1 MAEIKHTTFM
11 SGLKKLITAE
21 LPDHLHDF
29 KFGETK
35 WLFQIYYGRERR
47 IHYEVTRNY
56 AQQGRML
63 EIGLHFESQNKDENQ
78 LLLAQFQRYIWE
90 IRAELGEQ
98 VVAEKWDRGWTK
110 IYEAYPSDA
119 LTAEIQQFAAERLAA
134 FIKTIQPLYE
144 QLRQAI

>member
-1 MAEIKHTTFM
+1 MTELKHTQFM
-11 SGLKKLITAE
+11 SGLKQLIITE

-29 KFGETK
+29 RFGETK

-63 EIGLHFESQNKDENQ
+63 EIGLHFESQDKDLNQ
-78 LLLAQFQRYIWE
+78 VLLAQVQRYIWQ

-98 VVAEKWDRGWTK
+98 VVAERWDRGWTK
-110 IYEAYPSDA
+110 VYEAYPSEA
-119 LTAEIQQFAAERLAA
+119 LTLEVQQFTAKRLAS
-134 FIKTIQPLYE
+134 FITTMQPLYTE
-144 QLRQAI
+144 LRQK